1 LRERRLTPR
10 EGRWY
15 DEGVM
20 RTVTINNYIIA
31 NPDICHGK
39 PVIKGTRVMVWQ
51 ILEMLENGASV
62 KEILDAFP
70 SLTIAHVKAALSYA
84 ADLTKGSEYVL
95 LKV

>member
-1 LRERRLTPR
+1 MKTI
-10 EGRWY
+10 
-15 DEGVM
+15 
-20 RTVTINNYIIA
+20 TINKYIIA
-31 NPDICHGK
+31 DSDVCHGK

-51 ILEMLENGASV
+51 ILEMLENGAST

-95 LKV
+95 IKV